1 MSDDLASAVERF
13 DAIVAAMDAEID
25 ECYPEPEARAEMR
38 DRWTVTRPIQLSD
51 LRLILSALKDAT
63 EALEPMALSA
73 NRYDPEPREIIG
85 DGVRLVSII
94 SALDKLTVGDLRRA
108 RAILEKLRG

>member
-51 LRLILSALKDAT
+51 LRLILSALKDAG
-63 EALEPMALSA
+63 EALCASPS
-73 NRYDPEPREIIG
+73 RYDRGDCCGFPDNCPPPRQAG
-85 DGVRLVSII
+85 PR
-94 SALDKLTVGDLRRA
+94 
-108 RAILEKLRG
+108 